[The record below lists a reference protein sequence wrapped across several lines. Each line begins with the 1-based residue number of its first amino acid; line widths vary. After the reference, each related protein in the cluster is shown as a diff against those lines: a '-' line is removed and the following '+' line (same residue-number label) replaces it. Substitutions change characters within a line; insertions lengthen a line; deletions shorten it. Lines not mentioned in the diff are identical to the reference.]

1 MKKEKGI
8 DKSPVKLRAKKIAGG
23 NRSLYLDI
31 YNNGKRK
38 KEYLKLYLIPEKS
51 EEARKKNSQVLE
63 LAETIRAERILN
75 LQSNKSLFFSSE
87 NKEAQISFAD
97 YMAQEIERMKKLR
110 TKNYYRKYKCVE
122 TWVRKYDSRTALEEV
137 NKKWVQGF
145 VHFLSITPGKYGR
158 KLNQNTIYVYLIYIA
173 NILNNAVRE
182 GLIASSPTKSL
193 SISDRPKNYDTSRAY
208 LTEEEINKLREVP
221 SPSKYNDIRRAFLF
235 ACYCGLRYSDLQQ
248 LKWKNIKK
256 TADGVTIDMKL
267 QKTQTL
273 LYLPLNKTA
282 LQLLPERQKD
292 NDLVFTLPK
301 SMVTTEAY
309 IKVWSEFA
317 QIDKH
322 ITFHSSRHTFAVNI
336 LAKGGDIYTLSKLL
350 GHKKVSTTQIY
361 AEVLGE
367 SKKRTIELLDD

>member
-1 MKKEKGI
+1 MKKGKLV
-8 DKSPVKLRAKKIAGG
+8 DKSPVKLRYKKISGG

-31 YNNGKRK
+31 YDSGKRK
-38 KEYLKLYLIPEKS
+38 KEYLKLYLIPEKT
-51 EEARKKNSQVLE
+51 EEDREKNSKTLE
-63 LAETIRAERILN
+63 LAETIRAERIIN
-75 LQSNKSLFFSSE
+75 LQSNKSAFFTHE
-87 NKEAQISFAD
+87 NKKAKISFVD
-97 YMAQEIERMKKLR
+97 YMAQEIERMKQLR

-122 TWVRKYDSRTALEEV
+122 TWIRRYDSCTALEEV

-145 VHFLSITPGKYGR
+145 IHFLSITPGKYGR

-182 GLIASSPTKSL
+182 GLIQSNPTKSL
-193 SISDRPKNYDTSRAY
+193 SVSDRPKKYDTSRAY
-208 LTEEEINKLREVP
+208 LTEEEIKRLRDVP
-221 SPSKYNDIRRAFLF
+221 SPTKYNDIRRAFLF

-248 LKWKNIKK
+248 LKWKNIRK

-267 QKTQTL
+267 QKTQNL

-282 LQLLPERQKD
+282 MQLLPERQKN
-292 NDLVFTLPK
+292 NDLVFDLPK

-350 GHKKVSTTQIY
+350 GHKRVSTTQIY

-367 SKKRTIELLDD
+367 SKKRTIELLDE

>member
-1 MKKEKGI
+1 MKKGKTV
-8 DKSPVKLRAKKIAGG
+8 DKSPVKLRYKKISGG

-31 YNNGKRK
+31 YDSGKRK
-38 KEYLKLYLIPEKS
+38 KEYLKLYLIPERT
-51 EEARKKNSQVLE
+51 EEDRNKNSKTLE
-63 LAETIRAERILN
+63 LAETIRAERIIN
-75 LQSNKSLFFSSE
+75 LQSNKSAFFTSK
-87 NKEAQISFAD
+87 NKKARISFAD
-97 YMAQEIERMKKLR
+97 YMANEIERMKQLR

-122 TWVRKYDSRTALEEV
+122 TWIRRYDSCTALEEV

-145 VHFLSITPGKYGR
+145 IHFLSITPGKQGR

-182 GLIASSPTKSL
+182 GLIVSNPTKSL
-193 SISDRPKNYDTSRAY
+193 SISDRPKKYDTSRAY
-208 LTEEEINKLREVP
+208 LTEEEINRLKNVP
-221 SPSKYNDIRRAFLF
+221 SPTKYNDVRRAFLF

-256 TADGVTIDMKL
+256 TADGATIDMKL
-267 QKTQTL
+267 QKTQNL

-282 LQLLPERQKD
+282 IQLLPERQRY

-350 GHKKVSTTQIY
+350 GHKRVSTTQIY

-367 SKKRTIELLDD
+367 SKKRTIELLDE

>member
-1 MKKEKGI
+1 MKKGKTV
-8 DKSPVKLRAKKIAGG
+8 DKSPVKLRYKKISGG

-31 YNNGKRK
+31 YDSGKRK
-38 KEYLKLYLIPEKS
+38 KEYLKLYLIPERT
-51 EEARKKNSQVLE
+51 EEDREKNSKTLE

-75 LQSNKSLFFSSE
+75 LQSNKSAFFTPE
-87 NKEAQISFAD
+87 NKKAKISFAD
-97 YMAQEIERMKKLR
+97 YMANEIERMKQLR

-122 TWVRKYDSRTALEEV
+122 TWIRRYDSCTALEEV

-145 VHFLSITPGKYGR
+145 IHFLSITPGKYGR

-182 GLIASSPTKSL
+182 GLITSNPTKSL
-193 SISDRPKNYDTSRAY
+193 SISDRPKKYDTGRAY
-208 LTEEEINKLREVP
+208 LTEEEIKKLREVP
-221 SPSKYNDIRRAFLF
+221 SPTKYNDIRRAFLF

-282 LQLLPERQKD
+282 LQLLPERKRD
-292 NDLVFTLPK
+292 NDLVFALPK

-350 GHKKVSTTQIY
+350 GHKRVSTTQIY

>member
-1 MKKEKGI
+1 MKKERGI
-8 DKSPVKLRAKKIAGG
+8 DKSPVKLRFKKISGG

-31 YNNGKRK
+31 YDNGKRK
-38 KEYLKLYLIPEKS
+38 KEYLKLYLIPEKT
-51 EEARKKNSQVLE
+51 EEDRQKNSRTLE
-63 LAETIRAERILN
+63 LAETIRAERILH
-75 LQSNKSLFFSSE
+75 LQSNKSSFFTPE
-87 NKEAQISFAD
+87 NKEAKIPFVN
-97 YMAQEIERMKKLR
+97 YMANEIDRMKLLR
-110 TKNYYRKYKCVE
+110 TENYIRKYKCIE
-122 TWVRKYDSRTALEEV
+122 SWVRKYDSRTALEEV
-137 NKKWVQGF
+137 NRKWVQEF

-182 GLIASSPTKSL
+182 GLIQSNPTKSL
-193 SISDRPKNYDTSRAY
+193 TVADRPKKYDTSRAY
-208 LTEEEINKLREVP
+208 LTEEEIKRLREVP
-221 SPSKYNDIRRAFLF
+221 SPAKYNDIRNAFLF
-235 ACYCGLRYSDLQQ
+235 ACYCGLRYSDLQK

-256 TADGVTIDMKL
+256 TTDGAIIDMKL

-282 LQLLPERQKD
+282 LRLLPERTKD
-292 NDLVFTLPK
+292 SDLVFNLPK

-350 GHKKVSTTQIY
+350 GHKRVATTQIY